1 MLNAANHQYLA
12 YAIVLFALVMAQSAI
27 AQSTVSPST
36 MAQSDL
42 SNSNKARTIVR
53 VPKWEAGIAVGGQ
66 ALNDYRGSKESQV
79 NAYPVPYL
87 LYRGDFLKADR
98 DGVRGEFFSNS
109 RIEFNL
115 SGDSALVGDSE
126 DNELREGM
134 PELESAFE
142 LGPSLNIN
150 LTGKTFR
157 DGWQLRLPV
166 RGVLTVGGTGVHGIG
181 YTFNPRFTYTKQNAW
196 RNWRARLNLG
206 ALFATERYH
215 DYYYDVDS
223 AYVTQ
228 ERPLYQSAGGFS
240 GSYFK
245 ASLSR
250 RSGAYWYG
258 VSFRYDNL
266 ADAKFVDSPLVE
278 TDHYYSISFALAWAG
293 WYSKSQTK
301 IPY

>member
-1 MLNAANHQYLA
+1 MNAVVKQLLIFVGSLA
-12 YAIVLFALVMAQSAI
+12 GLLLINNATAETEENKVRENRPIV
-27 AQSTVSPST
+27 T
-36 MAQSDL
+36 
-42 SNSNKARTIVR
+42 
-53 VPKWEAGIAVGGQ
+53 VPKWEAGVAVGGQ

-115 SGDSALVGDSE
+115 SGDSALVGNSE
-126 DNELREGM
+126 DNELRDGM

-150 LTGKTFR
+150 LTGETFR

-166 RGVLTVGGTGVHGIG
+166 RGVVTVGESGVHGIG
-181 YTFNPRFTYTKQNAW
+181 YTFNPRFTYTKRNAW
-196 RNWRARLNLG
+196 RKWRARFNVG
-206 ALFATERYH
+206 ALFATENYH
-215 DYYYDVDS
+215 DYYYDVDQ
-223 AYVTQ
+223 AFVT
-228 ERPLYQSAGGFS
+228 EDRPFYQSSGGFS

-245 ASLSR
+245 ATVSR

-258 VSFRYDNL
+258 LSLRYDNL

-278 TDHYYSISFALAWAG
+278 TDHYYSVSFALAWTG
-293 WYSKSQTK
+293 WQSKSRTR
-301 IPY
+301 IHY